1 MAVIRAS
8 ALERLDLG
16 MDIEKKV
23 LHLANA
29 LEARRKSLGLSQ
41 VELAGL
47 AGVSARFMYDLENGK
62 KSVSLEK
69 VLAVATVLGFEIEF
83 KVAQNG

>member
-16 MDIEKKV
+16 MDIETKV

-29 LEARRKSLGLSQ
+29 LETRRKSLGLSQ